1 MKSSGLILLSFFILA
16 PSARADEVPGPAT
29 PPVSHFRGPC
39 DDDPNGMKFAGKAC
53 YTRYDPSDEPFGSG
67 YVPPH
72 CDKDPQLTSGQ
83 RRALAMAY
91 VRAPQYAKDKLC
103 RLTQLFV
110 THATKGGDWD
120 SWGLWEGPDRLPGT
134 GVYVAI
140 SEQYL
145 ASKQSF
151 ADVENQTV
159 DQLLHV
165 DGRTRYGARLPRL
178 RTADPADPELTVLGA
193 LAHELGHVL
202 LADTNADGTDP
213 RHPRR
218 RVSGKPSNDCFEH
231 AILDSWDADTFH
243 NNMRRWVD
251 FGDANHNRLKNL
263 RFDLKSLRSAVRRGN
278 LEPAID
284 AITEVYRSGEFA
296 SFFAAI
302 SPEED
307 FVGTYEYKVIKDAV
321 PKAPVTLR
329 LRRREINVLE
339 LLGSG
344 GLAGKVQCLQNLGL
358 LTPQQ

>member
-1 MKSSGLILLSFFILA
+1 MKSSGLILLGFFILA
-16 PSARADEVPGPAT
+16 HSARAVEVPGPTT
-29 PPVSHFRGPC
+29 PPVSHFQRPC
-39 DDDPNGMKFAGKAC
+39 DDDPDGMKFAGKAC
-53 YTRYDPSDEPFGSG
+53 YTRYDPGDQPFGSG

-72 CDKDPQLTSGQ
+72 CDKDPQVSDGQ
-83 RRALAMAY
+83 KQALAKAY

-145 ASKQSF
+145 VSEQSF
-151 ADVENQTV
+151 ADAENQTV
-159 DQLLHV
+159 DQLLHF
-165 DGRTRYGARLPRL
+165 GGLPRL
-178 RTADPADPELTVLGA
+178 RTTTAPTDPELTVLGA

-202 LADTNADGTDP
+202 LADTNADGTDA

-218 RVSGKPSNDCFEH
+218 RVSGKPSKDCFEH

-251 FGDANHNRLKNL
+251 FGNANHNRPKNL
-263 RFDLKSLRSAVRRGN
+263 RFNLKGLRSAVRRGK
-278 LEPAID
+278 LEAARD
-284 AITEVYRSGEFA
+284 AISDVYGSGEFA

-307 FVGTYEYKVIKDAV
+307 FVETYAHKVIADAA
-321 PKAPVTLR
+321 PKASVIVR
-329 LRRREINVLE
+329 QRGREINVLE
-339 LLGSG
+339 LLSSG
-344 GLAGKVQCLQNLGL
+344 GLADKVQCLRDLGL
-358 LTPQQ
+358 LTPQK